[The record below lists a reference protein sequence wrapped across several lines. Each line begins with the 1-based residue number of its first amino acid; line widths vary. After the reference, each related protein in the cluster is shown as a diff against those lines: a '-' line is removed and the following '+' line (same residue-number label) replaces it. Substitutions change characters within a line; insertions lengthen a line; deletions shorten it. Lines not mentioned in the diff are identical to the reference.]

1 MRGRF
6 APLSPSALF
15 LSVLALL
22 AAAGGA
28 RAHRLQAEYRVLP
41 GRTVQVEGWFD
52 LTRDSPKGAEVRVL
66 RADGTLLT
74 EGRLNDDGVFAFT
87 FDRAEPL
94 KVVVSAGQGHR
105 KELSIP
111 AEQLAGSA
119 GADPGP
125 ALATAPAAARPF
137 ADRSP
142 GVSLKD
148 VLIGV
153 GFLLALGAFVLSVRN
168 ARQLRRLRLG
178 SEGPARASG
187 QEERC
192 GDERRITS
200 APPHR

>member
-1 MRGRF
+1 LLLG
-6 APLSPSALF
+6 
-15 LSVLALL
+15 VLALL
-22 AAAGGA
+22 AAGSAH
-28 RAHRLQAEYRVLP
+28 AHRLQADYRVLP

-74 EGRLNDDGVFAFT
+74 EGRLDDDGVFAFT
-87 FDRAEPL
+87 FDKVEPL

-111 AEQLAGSA
+111 AEELARA
-119 GADPGP
+119 GGAEQAPV
-125 ALATAPAAARPF
+125 AATTPAAPRHF

-142 GVSLKD
+142 ALSVKD

-168 ARQLRRLRLG
+168 ARQLRRLRQ
-178 SEGPARASG
+178 SREVQASPPG
-187 QEERC
+187 QDNEY
-192 GDERRITS
+192 GDRDRIT
-200 APPHR
+200 AVPPVQRRS

>member
-1 MRGRF
+1 LL
-6 APLSPSALF
+6 A
-15 LSVLALL
+15 VLALL
-22 AAAGGA
+22 ALTGSAH
-28 RAHRLQAEYRVLP
+28 AHRLQADYRVLP

-74 EGRLNDDGVFAFT
+74 EGRLDDEGVFAFT

-105 KELSIP
+105 KELSIS
-111 AEQLAGSA
+111 AEELAKG
-119 GADPGP
+119 GG
-125 ALATAPAAARPF
+125 TEVTPAAAAPPAAPHPF

-142 GVSLKD
+142 AVSIKD

-153 GFLLALGAFVLSVRN
+153 AFLLALGAFVLSVRN

-178 SEGPARASG
+178 SAVQAALPDRDTAN
-187 QEERC
+187 
-192 GDERRITS
+192 GDRHRVTGVPPVQRRS
-200 APPHR
+200 